1 MLLFEYPKCSTCQ
14 KAKKYLES
22 KNFNYKSRNIVI
34 DKLNVYELDRLIQKS
49 GKDINKFFNTS
60 GLKYKELKLKDKI
73 QTMSY
78 EEKLQVLS
86 SDGMLVKRPL
96 LELDDSVLIGFKELI
111 DAFESLSENGY
122 FIFAYVLQDGFYH
135 FFMEF
140 SVMVVG
146 FFAFWG

>member
-22 KNFNYKSRNIVI
+22 KNFNYKIRNIVI

-96 LELDDSVLIGFKELI
+96 LELDDAVLIGFKEKEWNTL
-111 DAFESLSENGY
+111 
-122 FIFAYVLQDGFYH
+122 
-135 FFMEF
+135 
-140 SVMVVG
+140 
-146 FFAFWG
+146 

>member
-14 KAKKYLES
+14 KAKKYLEF

-78 EEKLQVLS
+78 EEKLQILS
-86 SDGMLVKRPL
+86 SDGMIVKRPL
-96 LELDDSVLIGFKELI
+96 LELDDAVLIGFKEKEWNTL
-111 DAFESLSENGY
+111 
-122 FIFAYVLQDGFYH
+122 
-135 FFMEF
+135 
-140 SVMVVG
+140 
-146 FFAFWG
+146 

>member
-96 LELDDSVLIGFKELI
+96 LELDDSVLIGFKKRNGIPFKEYNKYIPFL
-111 DAFESLSENGY
+111 FGLSLNGK
-122 FIFAYVLQDGFYH
+122 YVQNCY
-135 FFMEF
+135 
-140 SVMVVG
+140 
-146 FFAFWG
+146 ACCCYK